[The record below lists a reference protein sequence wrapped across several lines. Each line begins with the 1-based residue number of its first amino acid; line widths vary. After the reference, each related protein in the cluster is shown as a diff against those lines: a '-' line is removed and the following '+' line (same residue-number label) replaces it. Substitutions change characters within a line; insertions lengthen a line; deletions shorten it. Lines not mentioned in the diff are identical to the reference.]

1 MEAGC
6 AFERRETRG
15 RFAPRALP
23 AGSRQCRRSAEQTA
37 HEERAHATQSVLS
50 VHETIVRVKICTLGD
65 LLLDVIVRLERPL
78 VDGDDVVAVTRTG
91 PGGQAANVA
100 AWASELGADAAF
112 LGRRGD
118 DDAGRLVTAA
128 LERYGVSVLG
138 PAQGRNG
145 VVVSFVDPDG
155 TRSMASDRGVAPDL
169 AADDLDPGWFDECD
183 VLHVAGYS
191 LLRSPIAEAAVAA
204 VAHARSAGARISV
217 DLSTS
222 TAIEAYGSKHF
233 AGLLGQ
239 IAPDVVFGTAA
250 ELEALGRFPSPEW
263 VLKRGAAGVTV
274 GVDGNSRDLPA
285 PTVSVVDS
293 TGAGDALAAGFL
305 VGGEEVALEAAAR
318 CVSKLGAMP

>member
-1 MEAGC
+1 M
-6 AFERRETRG
+6 R
-15 RFAPRALP
+15 
-23 AGSRQCRRSAEQTA
+23 
-37 HEERAHATQSVLS
+37 
-50 VHETIVRVKICTLGD
+50 ICTLGD

-78 VDGDDVVAVTRTG
+78 VGGDDVVAVTRTG

-100 AWASELGADAAF
+100 AWASALGADAAF

-118 DDAGRLVTAA
+118 DDAGQVVTAA

-138 PAQGRNG
+138 PAKGRNG
-145 VVVSFVDPDG
+145 VVVSFVEPDG

-169 AADDLDPGWFDECD
+169 DPDDVEPGWLEDCD

-191 LLRSPIAEAAVAA
+191 LLRSPIAEASVAA
-204 VAHARSAGARISV
+204 IDHARSAGARISV

-222 TAIEAYGSKHF
+222 TAIEDYGSERF
-233 AGLLGQ
+233 AALLRQ

-250 ELEALGRFPSPEW
+250 ELEAVGRFPSREW
-263 VLKRGAAGVTV
+263 VLKRGAAGITV
-274 GVDGNSRDLPA
+274 GVDGDSRDLPA

-305 VGGEEVALEAAAR
+305 VGGVDAGLAAAAR
-318 CVSKLGAMP
+318 CVSTLGAMP